1 MNDGGTSAGATGA
14 RPVGEPALDSARALL
29 ALAWPI
35 LVAQVAVIGLG
46 VIDTV
51 MAGRLSATDLAGV
64 ALGSSIYAT
73 VFVGFMATLQALTP
87 IAGHHFG
94 AQRHREIGIDVR
106 QTLWL
111 ALFLTLVALPPLL
124 INRPW
129 LRLIDAAP
137 EVAAVSSL
145 YLWSVASGVPAA
157 FASRAFIALN
167 AAVSRPAVTMLI
179 NLAALAAKVPLNL
192 VFIHGAGPWPA
203 MGGAGCGMA
212 TALIMWLMLLAHWL
226 LWRLDPFY
234 RRFHAPQSTRRGPI
248 WSRQKELLRLGL
260 PSGGALLIEISSFT
274 FIALML
280 ARFGATTVA
289 GHQIVANV
297 TALLFMLPLSY
308 GIASSVLVAQAL
320 GAGRPDV
327 ARRAAVRGLR
337 IGVASALALA
347 VLVYLLR
354 EPLVA
359 QFTRDPQVAA
369 VALALIGLAMLF
381 HFFDAV
387 QGVASFVLRGYKV
400 ALPPMLI
407 HGVALWAVGLA
418 GGLWLAYYPPASWPL
433 GPAASFWLAA
443 AAGLALAGAALAWLA
458 DYFSRSRLEESAK
471 KRGRAIGPAPET
483 GGRAQRPID

>member
-1 MNDGGTSAGATGA
+1 MSEGSTPPSATAP
-14 RPVGEPALDSARALL
+14 RPVDVTALASSRALL
-29 ALAWPI
+29 ELTWPI
-35 LVAQVAVIGLG
+35 LVGQVAVIGLG

-51 MAGRLSATDLAGV
+51 MAGRLSAIDLAGV

-94 AQRHREIGIDVR
+94 ARRFREIGIDLR
-106 QTLWL
+106 QTVWL
-111 ALFLTLVALPPLL
+111 SMFLTLVALPPLL
-124 INRPW
+124 ANRPW

-137 EVAAVSSL
+137 EVAAISSL
-145 YLWSVASGVPAA
+145 YLWAVAAGLPAA

-167 AAVSRPAVTMLI
+167 AAVSRPTVTMLI
-179 NLAALAAKVPLNL
+179 NLCALAAKVPLNL
-192 VFIHGAGPWPA
+192 LFIHGAGPLPA

-226 LWRLDPFY
+226 LWRIDPFY
-234 RRFHAPQSTRRGPI
+234 RRFRAPAAMRSGPI

-274 FIALML
+274 FIALLL

-297 TALLFMLPLSY
+297 IALLFMLPLSY

-320 GAGRPDV
+320 GAGCPEV
-327 ARRAAVRGLR
+327 ARRAGLR
-337 IGVASALALA
+337 GYRIAVASALALA
-347 VLVYLLR
+347 ILVYLLR

-359 QFTRDPQVAA
+359 QFTRDAEVAA
-369 VALALIGLAMLF
+369 VALGLVGLAMLF
-381 HFFDAV
+381 HFFDAI
-387 QGVASFVLRGYKV
+387 QGVATFILRGYKV

-418 GGLWLAYYPPASWPL
+418 GGFWLAYHPPPSWPL
-433 GPAASFWLAA
+433 GPAASFWIAA
-443 AAGLALAGAALAWLA
+443 ATGLALAGTALTWLA
-458 DYFSRSRLEESAK
+458 DYVS
-471 KRGRAIGPAPET
+471 RGRVEERAEKKSRANGPAP
-483 GGRAQRPID
+483 

>member
-1 MNDGGTSAGATGA
+1 MNNGGTPAAAAGRSAH
-14 RPVGEPALDSARALL
+14 DSPRALL

-35 LVAQVAVIGLG
+35 LVGQVAVIGLG

-51 MAGRLSATDLAGV
+51 MAGRLSANDLAGV

-87 IAGHHFG
+87 IAGHHYG
-94 AQRHREIGIDVR
+94 ARRFHEIGIDVR

-111 ALFLTLVALPPLL
+111 ALFLTLFALPPLL
-124 INRPW
+124 ANRTW
-129 LRLIDAAP
+129 LRLIGAAP
-137 EVAAVSSL
+137 EVAAVSSH
-145 YLWSVASGVPAA
+145 YLWAVAAGLPAA

-179 NLAALAAKVPLNL
+179 NLGALAAKVPLNL
-192 VFIHGAGPWPA
+192 AFIHGAGPLPA

-212 TALIMWLMLLAHWL
+212 TALIMWMMLLAHGL
-226 LWRLDPFY
+226 LWRLDPFF
-234 RRFHAPQSTRRGPI
+234 RRFHAPAAAPSGPL

-274 FIALML
+274 FIALLL

-289 GHQIVANV
+289 GHQIVANII
-297 TALLFMLPLSY
+297 ALLFMLPLSY

-320 GAGRPDV
+320 GAGCPAQ
-327 ARRAAVRGLR
+327 ARRIGLR
-337 IGVASALALA
+337 GFRIAVASALAMA
-347 VLVYLLR
+347 GFVYLLR

-369 VALALIGLAMLF
+369 VALGLVGLAMLF

-387 QGVASFVLRGYKV
+387 QGVATFILRGYKV
-400 ALPPMLI
+400 ALAPMLI
-407 HGVALWAVGLA
+407 HGVSLWAVGLA
-418 GGLWLAYYPPASWPL
+418 GGLWLAWYPPSAWPF
-433 GPAASFWLAA
+433 GPAPSFWLAA
-443 AAGLALAGAALAWLA
+443 AVGLALASGALAWLA
-458 DYFSRSRLEESAK
+458 NYVSLGRVAERGNEKSRAT
-471 KRGRAIGPAPET
+471 GPAP
-483 GGRAQRPID
+483 

>member
-1 MNDGGTSAGATGA
+1 MKPGTAPPASPSRSRSADA
-14 RPVGEPALDSARALL
+14 RALDSTRALL
-29 ALAWPI
+29 ELAWPI

-94 AQRHREIGIDVR
+94 AQRYHEIGIDVR

-111 ALFLTLVALPPLL
+111 SLFLTLIALPPLL
-124 INRPW
+124 LNRPW

-145 YLWSVASGVPAA
+145 YLWGVAAGLPAA
-157 FASRAFIALN
+157 FAARTFIALN

-179 NLAALAAKVPLNL
+179 NLGAVAAKVPLNL
-192 VFIHGAGPWPA
+192 VFIHGAGSLPA

-212 TALIMWLMLLAHWL
+212 TAVIMWLMLLAHWL

-234 RRFHAPQSTRRGPI
+234 RRFRVSAEAPTGPV

-274 FIALML
+274 FIALLL

-289 GHQIVANV
+289 GHQIVANMI
-297 TALLFMLPLSY
+297 ALLFMLPLSY

-320 GAGRPDV
+320 GAGRPV
-327 ARRAAVRGLR
+327 IARRAGLR
-337 IGVASALALA
+337 GFRFAVASALVLA

-369 VALALIGLAMLF
+369 VALGLAGLAMLF

-387 QGVASFVLRGYKV
+387 QGVATFILRGYKV

-407 HGVALWAVGLA
+407 HGVALWAIGLA
-418 GGLWLAYYPPASWPL
+418 GGFWLAYHPPTPWPL
-433 GPAASFWLAA
+433 GPAASFWIAA
-443 AAGLALAGAALAWLA
+443 ATGLALAGAALTALA
-458 DYFSRSRLEESAK
+458 NYVSRSRVEQGANEES
-471 KRGRAIGPAPET
+471 RATGPAP
-483 GGRAQRPID
+483 

>member
-1 MNDGGTSAGATGA
+1 VASSTAAAPPPDTAG
-14 RPVGEPALDSARALL
+14 ALL

-94 AQRHREIGIDVR
+94 ARRFHEIGIDVG

-111 ALFLTLVALPPLL
+111 ALFVTVIALPPLL
-124 INRPW
+124 FNPLW
-129 LRLIDAAP
+129 LRLVGAET
-137 EVAAVSSL
+137 EVARISSV
-145 YLWSVASGVPAA
+145 YLWAVAAGLPAA
-157 FASRAFIALN
+157 FASRAFIGLN
-167 AAVSRPAVTMLI
+167 AAVSRPTVTMLI
-179 NLAALAAKVPLNL
+179 NLVALAAKVPLNL
-192 VFIHGAGPWPA
+192 VFIHGAGPLPA

-212 TALIMWLMLLAHWL
+212 TAWIMWLMLLAHWL

-234 RRFHAPQSTRRGPI
+234 RRFHAPRAARRGPL
-248 WSRQKELLRLGL
+248 WPRQRELLRLGL

-274 FIALML
+274 FIALLL

-297 TALLFMLPLSY
+297 IALLFMLPLSY

-320 GAGRPDV
+320 GAGRPIT
-327 ARRAAVRGLR
+327 ARRAGRRGYR
-337 IGVASALALA
+337 IAVASAAVLA
-347 VLVYLLR
+347 VVVYLLR

-359 QFTRDPQVAA
+359 QFTRDPQVAS
-369 VALALIGLAMLF
+369 VALGLFGLAMLF

-387 QGVASFVLRGYKV
+387 QGVSTFILRGYKV
-400 ALPPMLI
+400 ALAPMLI
-407 HGVALWAVGLA
+407 HSVSLWAIGLA
-418 GGLWLAYYPPASWPL
+418 GGFWLAYHPPQRWPL
-433 GPAASFWLAA
+433 GPAASFWIAA
-443 AAGLALAGAALAWLA
+443 AVGLAIAGVALTWLASFVARSRIENGAASGNPPGWP
-458 DYFSRSRLEESAK
+458 
-471 KRGRAIGPAPET
+471 G
-483 GGRAQRPID
+483 

>member
-1 MNDGGTSAGATGA
+1 MSEGSTPPSATAP
-14 RPVGEPALDSARALL
+14 RPVDVAALDSSRALFEL
-29 ALAWPI
+29 TWPI
-35 LVAQVAVIGLG
+35 LVGQVAVIGLG

-51 MAGRLSATDLAGV
+51 MAGRLSAIDLAGV

-94 AQRHREIGIDVR
+94 ARRFREIGIDLR
-106 QTLWL
+106 QTVWL
-111 ALFLTLVALPPLL
+111 SMILTLVALPPLL
-124 INRPW
+124 ANRPW

-137 EVAAVSSL
+137 EVAAISSL
-145 YLWSVASGVPAA
+145 YLWAVAAGLPAA
-157 FASRAFIALN
+157 FAARAFIALN
-167 AAVSRPAVTMLI
+167 AAVSRPTVTMLI
-179 NLAALAAKVPLNL
+179 NLCALAAKVPLNL
-192 VFIHGAGPWPA
+192 LFIHGAGPLPA

-226 LWRLDPFY
+226 LWRIDPFY
-234 RRFHAPQSTRRGPI
+234 RRFRAPPATPSGPI

-274 FIALML
+274 FIALLL

-297 TALLFMLPLSY
+297 IALLFMLPLSY

-320 GAGRPDV
+320 GAGRPGI
-327 ARRAAVRGLR
+327 ARRAGLR
-337 IGVASALALA
+337 GYRVAVASALALA
-347 VLVYLLR
+347 ILVYLLR

-359 QFTRDPQVAA
+359 QFTRDAEVAA
-369 VALALIGLAMLF
+369 VALGLVGLAMLF
-381 HFFDAV
+381 HFFDAI
-387 QGVASFVLRGYKV
+387 QGVATFILRGYKV

-407 HGVALWAVGLA
+407 HGVALWAVGLG
-418 GGLWLAYYPPASWPL
+418 GGLCLAYRPPAGWPY

-443 AAGLALAGAALAWLA
+443 AIGLALAGAALTWLA
-458 DYFSRSRLEESAK
+458 DYVSRSRVGESK
-471 KRGRAIGPAPET
+471 
-483 GGRAQRPID
+483 

>member
-1 MNDGGTSAGATGA
+1 LSSSA
-14 RPVGEPALDSARALL
+14 RPPTHPPAPELAALDSTRALL
-29 ALAWPI
+29 VLAWPI

-94 AQRHREIGIDVR
+94 AQRFREIGIDVR

-124 INRPW
+124 ANRPW

-145 YLWSVASGVPAA
+145 YLWAVAAGVPAA
-157 FASRAFIALN
+157 FAARTFIALN

-192 VFIHGAGPWPA
+192 AFIHGAGPLPA

-226 LWRLDPFY
+226 RWQFDPFY
-234 RRFHAPQSTRRGPI
+234 RRFHAPAATRRAPI
-248 WSRQKELLRLGL
+248 WVRQKELLRLGL

-274 FIALML
+274 FIALLL

-297 TALLFMLPLSY
+297 IALLFMLPLSY

-320 GAGRPDV
+320 GAGRPGV
-327 ARRAAVRGLR
+327 ARRAGLR
-337 IGVASALALA
+337 GFRIAVASALALA
-347 VLVYLLR
+347 VAVYLLR
-354 EPLVA
+354 EPLVS

-369 VALALIGLAMLF
+369 VALGLLGLAMLF

-387 QGVASFVLRGYKV
+387 QGVATFILRGYKV

-418 GGLWLAYYPPASWPL
+418 GGFRLAYHPPASWPL

-443 AAGLALAGAALAWLA
+443 ATGLAIAGVALTWLA
-458 DYFSRSRLEESAK
+458 DYVS
-471 KRGRAIGPAPET
+471 RGRIAEARKQKSRATGPAP
-483 GGRAQRPID
+483 

>member
-1 MNDGGTSAGATGA
+1 MNDGSPPPSAPGPT
-14 RPVGEPALDSARALL
+14 PVDEAALDSTRALITL
-29 ALAWPI
+29 AGPI

-94 AQRHREIGIDVR
+94 ARRFHEIGIDVR

-111 ALFLTLVALPPLL
+111 SLLLTLIALPPLL
-124 INRPW
+124 FNRPW

-137 EVAAVSSL
+137 EVATISSL
-145 YLWSVASGVPAA
+145 YLWAIAAGLPAA

-167 AAVSRPAVTMLI
+167 AAVSRPTVTMLI
-179 NLAALAAKVPLNL
+179 NLGALAAKVPLNL
-192 VFIHGAGPWPA
+192 VFIHGAGPLPA

-212 TALIMWLMLLAHWL
+212 TALIMWSMLLAHWL

-234 RRFHAPQSTRRGPI
+234 RRFHAPVATRPGPI
-248 WSRQKELLRLGL
+248 WNRQKELLRLGL

-274 FIALML
+274 FIALLL

-297 TALLFMLPLSY
+297 IALLFMLPLSY

-320 GAGRPDV
+320 GAGRPGI
-327 ARRAAVRGLR
+327 ARRAGRRGFR
-337 IGVASALALA
+337 IAVASALLLA
-347 VLVYLLR
+347 IVVYLLR
-354 EPLVA
+354 EPMVA

-369 VALALIGLAMLF
+369 VALGLVGLAMLF
-381 HFFDAV
+381 HFFDAI
-387 QGVASFVLRGYKV
+387 QGVATFILRGYKV

-407 HGVALWAVGLA
+407 HGVALWAIGLA
-418 GGLWLAYYPPASWPL
+418 GGFWLAYYPPPAWPL

-443 AAGLALAGAALAWLA
+443 AAGLALAGAALTWLA
-458 DYFSRSRLEESAK
+458 NFVSRSHVAEAAREKS
-471 KRGRAIGPAPET
+471 RAIGPAP
-483 GGRAQRPID
+483 

>member
-1 MNDGGTSAGATGA
+1 LNDGGAQAPVPAGA
-14 RPVGEPALDSARALL
+14 RPADEAALDSTRALL
-29 ALAWPI
+29 QLAWPI

-46 VIDTV
+46 VIDTI

-94 AQRHREIGIDVR
+94 ARRFREIGIDVR

-124 INRPW
+124 VNRPW

-137 EVAAVSSL
+137 EVAAISSL
-145 YLWSVASGVPAA
+145 YLWAVAAGLPAA

-167 AAVSRPAVTMLI
+167 AAVSRPTVTMLI

-192 VFIHGAGPWPA
+192 LFIHGGGPLPA
-203 MGGAGCGMA
+203 IGGAGCGIA
-212 TALIMWLMLLAHWL
+212 TALIMWLMLAAHWL

-234 RRFHAPQSTRRGPI
+234 RRFHAPAGTRAGPV
-248 WSRQKELLRLGL
+248 WARQKELLRLGL

-274 FIALML
+274 FIALLL
-280 ARFGATTVA
+280 ARFGATVVA

-297 TALLFMLPLSY
+297 IALLFMLPLAY

-320 GAGRPDV
+320 GAGGPAI
-327 ARRAAVRGLR
+327 ARRAALRGYR
-337 IGVASALALA
+337 IAVGSAL
-347 VLVYLLR
+347 VLVFVVYLLR

-359 QFTRDPQVAA
+359 QFTRDSEVAR
-369 VALALIGLAMLF
+369 VALGLVGLAMLF

-387 QGVASFVLRGYKV
+387 QGVATFILRGYKV

-407 HGVALWAVGLA
+407 HGVSLWAIGLA
-418 GGLWLAYYPPASWPL
+418 GGYWLAYHPPATWTL

-443 AAGLALAGAALAWLA
+443 AAGLALAGAALSWLA
-458 DYFSRSRLEESAK
+458 DYVSRN
-471 KRGRAIGPAPET
+471 RAGHGA
-483 GGRAQRPID
+483 

>member
-1 MNDGGTSAGATGA
+1 LNNGKTPAASASPRPAGDAT
-14 RPVGEPALDSARALL
+14 PDSVRALL

-46 VIDTV
+46 VIDTI

-94 AQRHREIGIDVR
+94 ARRFHEIGIDVR

-111 ALFLTLVALPPLL
+111 ALFLALIALPPLVF
-124 INRPW
+124 NRHW
-129 LRLIDAAP
+129 LRLVDAAP
-137 EVAAVSSL
+137 EVAAISSL
-145 YLWSVASGVPAA
+145 YLWAVATGLPAA
-157 FASRAFIALN
+157 FASRTFIALN
-167 AAVSRPAVTMLI
+167 AAVSRPTVTMLI
-179 NLAALAAKVPLNL
+179 NLCALAAKVPLNL
-192 VFIHGAGPWPA
+192 VFIHGAGPLPA

-212 TALIMWLMLLAHWL
+212 TALIMWLMLLAHGL

-234 RRFHAPQSTRRGPI
+234 LRFHAPAATRPGPI
-248 WSRQKELLRLGL
+248 WNRQRELLRLGL

-274 FIALML
+274 FIALLL

-297 TALLFMLPLSY
+297 IALLFMLPLSY

-320 GAGRPDV
+320 GAGRPSV
-327 ARRAAVRGLR
+327 ALRAGRRGFR
-337 IGVASALALA
+337 IAVASAA
-347 VLVYLLR
+347 VLAIMVFLLR

-369 VALALIGLAMLF
+369 VALGLVGLAMLF

-387 QGVASFVLRGYKV
+387 QGVATFILRGYKV

-407 HGVALWAVGLA
+407 HSVALWAIGLA
-418 GGLWLAYYPPASWPL
+418 GGFWLAYHPPQGWPL

-443 AAGLALAGAALAWLA
+443 AMGLALAGAALSLLA
-458 DYFSRSRLEESAK
+458 RFVARSRVQEGGKEKS
-471 KRGRAIGPAPET
+471 RALGPAL
-483 GGRAQRPID
+483 

>member
-1 MNDGGTSAGATGA
+1 MNDGSPPPSAPGPT
-14 RPVGEPALDSARALL
+14 PVDEAALDSTRALITL
-29 ALAWPI
+29 AGPI

-94 AQRHREIGIDVR
+94 ARRFHEIGIDVR

-111 ALFLTLVALPPLL
+111 SLLLTLIALPPLL
-124 INRPW
+124 FNRPW

-137 EVAAVSSL
+137 EVATISSL
-145 YLWSVASGVPAA
+145 YLWAIAAGLPAA

-167 AAVSRPAVTMLI
+167 AAVSRPTVTMLI
-179 NLAALAAKVPLNL
+179 NLGALAAKVPLNL
-192 VFIHGAGPWPA
+192 VFIHGSGPLPA

-212 TALIMWLMLLAHWL
+212 TALIMWSMLLAHWL

-234 RRFHAPQSTRRGPI
+234 RRFHAPVATRPGPI
-248 WSRQKELLRLGL
+248 WNRQKELLRLGL

-274 FIALML
+274 FIALLL

-297 TALLFMLPLSY
+297 IALLFMLPLSY

-320 GAGRPDV
+320 GAGRPGI
-327 ARRAAVRGLR
+327 ARRAGRRGFR
-337 IGVASALALA
+337 IAVASALLLA
-347 VLVYLLR
+347 IVVYLLR
-354 EPLVA
+354 EPMVA

-369 VALALIGLAMLF
+369 VALGLVGLAMLF
-381 HFFDAV
+381 HFFDAI
-387 QGVASFVLRGYKV
+387 QGVATFILRGYKV

-407 HGVALWAVGLA
+407 HGVALWAIGLA
-418 GGLWLAYYPPASWPL
+418 GGFWLAYYPPPAWPL

-443 AAGLALAGAALAWLA
+443 AAGLALAGAALTWLA
-458 DYFSRSRLEESAK
+458 NFVSRSHVAEAAREKS
-471 KRGRAIGPAPET
+471 RAIGPAP
-483 GGRAQRPID
+483 

>member
-1 MNDGGTSAGATGA
+1 MNDVGTPAPAPA
-14 RPVGEPALDSARALL
+14 PKPVDEAALDSTGALI

-35 LVAQVAVIGLG
+35 LVAQLAVIGLG

-94 AQRHREIGIDVR
+94 ARRYRQIGIDVR

-111 ALFLTLVALPPLL
+111 ALFLALIALPPLL
-124 INRPW
+124 ANRPW

-137 EVAAVSSL
+137 AVAAISSL
-145 YLWSVASGVPAA
+145 YLWAVAAGLPAA

-179 NLAALAAKVPLNL
+179 NLGALAAKVPLNL
-192 VFIHGAGPWPA
+192 VFIHGAGPLPA
-203 MGGAGCGMA
+203 MGGAGCGIA

-226 LWRLDPFY
+226 LWRLDPYY
-234 RRFHAPQSTRRGPI
+234 RRFHAPAEAGRGPI
-248 WSRQKELLRLGL
+248 WNRQKELLRLGL

-274 FIALML
+274 FIALLL

-289 GHQIVANV
+289 GHQIVANLI
-297 TALLFMLPLSY
+297 ALLFMLPLSY

-320 GAGRPDV
+320 GAGRPTI
-327 ARRAAVRGLR
+327 ARRAGRRGFRLA
-337 IGVASALALA
+337 VASALAMA
-347 VLVYLLR
+347 ILVYLLR

-369 VALALIGLAMLF
+369 VALGLVGVAMLF

-387 QGVASFVLRGYKV
+387 QGVSTFILRGYKV
-400 ALPPMLI
+400 ALMPMLI
-407 HGVALWAVGLA
+407 HGVCLWAIGLA
-418 GGLWLAYYPPASWPL
+418 GGFWLAYRPPPGWQF

-443 AAGLALAGAALAWLA
+443 AAGLAIAGAALTWLA
-458 DYFSRSRLEESAK
+458 HFVSRSRIEGRKDEKS
-471 KRGRAIGPAPET
+471 RAIGPAS
-483 GGRAQRPID
+483 

>member
-1 MNDGGTSAGATGA
+1 MNEGSSPASRRGFNPLDETG
-14 RPVGEPALDSARALL
+14 VDSARALL

-51 MAGRLSATDLAGV
+51 MAGRLSASDLAGV

-94 AQRHREIGIDVR
+94 AQRYREIGVDVR

-111 ALFLTLVALPPLL
+111 ALFLTVAALPPLL
-124 INRPW
+124 FNRTW
-129 LRLIDAAP
+129 LRLIDASP
-137 EVAAVSSL
+137 EVAEISSR
-145 YLWSVASGVPAA
+145 YLWAVAAGLPAA
-157 FASRAFIALN
+157 FASRTFIALN
-167 AAVSRPAVTMLI
+167 AAVSRPTVTMLI
-179 NLAALAAKVPLNL
+179 NLVALAAKVPLNFA
-192 VFIHGAGPWPA
+192 FIHGAGTLPA

-226 LWRLDPFY
+226 LWGFDPFY
-234 RRFHAPQSTRRGPI
+234 RRFHAPGGTRHGPI
-248 WSRQKELLRLGL
+248 WIRQKELLRLGL

-274 FIALML
+274 FIALLL

-297 TALLFMLPLSY
+297 IALLFMLPLSY

-320 GAGRPDV
+320 GAGHPRT
-327 ARRAAVRGLR
+327 ARRAGLR
-337 IGVASALALA
+337 GFRIAVASALLLA

-369 VALALIGLAMLF
+369 VALGLVGLAMLF
-381 HFFDAV
+381 HFFDAI
-387 QGVASFVLRGYKV
+387 QGVATFLLRGYKV

-407 HGVALWAVGLA
+407 HGVALWAIGLA
-418 GGLWLAYYPPASWPL
+418 GGFWLAYRPPSTWPL

-443 AAGLALAGAALAWLA
+443 ATGLALAGAALTWLA
-458 DYFSRSRLEESAK
+458 DYVSRSRIEEGENEKS
-471 KRGRAIGPAPET
+471 RASGPAL
-483 GGRAQRPID
+483 

>member
-1 MNDGGTSAGATGA
+1 MRPGNAPPAASRPGAGEARAVDSTSA
-14 RPVGEPALDSARALL
+14 LL
-29 ALAWPI
+29 TLAWPI

-94 AQRHREIGIDVR
+94 ARRFREIGVDVR

-111 ALFLTLVALPPLL
+111 SLFLTVIALPPLL
-124 INRPW
+124 ANPTW
-129 LRLIDAAP
+129 LRLVDAAP
-137 EVAAVSSL
+137 EVAAVSSR
-145 YLWSVASGVPAA
+145 YLWAVAAGLPAA
-157 FASRAFIALN
+157 FASRTFIALN
-167 AAVSRPAVTMLI
+167 AAVSRPTVTMLI
-179 NLAALAAKVPLNL
+179 NLGALGAKVPLNL
-192 VFIHGAGPWPA
+192 LFIHGAGPLPA

-226 LWRLDPFY
+226 LWQLDPFY
-234 RRFHAPQSTRRGPI
+234 RTFHASGATPAGPV

-274 FIALML
+274 FIALLL

-297 TALLFMLPLSY
+297 IALLFMLPLSY

-320 GAGRPDV
+320 GAGRPAI
-327 ARRAAVRGLR
+327 ARRVGLR
-337 IGVASALALA
+337 GFRIALASALVLA
-347 VLVYLLR
+347 ILVYLLR

-359 QFTRDPQVAA
+359 QFTRDPQVAT
-369 VALALIGLAMLF
+369 VALGLIGLAMAF
-381 HFFDAV
+381 HLFDAV
-387 QGVASFVLRGYKV
+387 QGVATFILRGYKV

-418 GGLWLAYYPPASWPL
+418 GGFWLAYHPPSSWPL
-433 GPAASFWLAA
+433 GPAPSFWLAA
-443 AAGLALAGAALAWLA
+443 ATGLALAGAALTALA
-458 DYFSRSRLEESAK
+458 NYVSRSRVEEGTKEKS
-471 KRGRAIGPAPET
+471 RATGPAP
-483 GGRAQRPID
+483 

>member
-1 MNDGGTSAGATGA
+1 MNGGGQPARASGPKPVAGA
-14 RPVGEPALDSARALL
+14 ALDSTAALL
-29 ALAWPI
+29 DLAWPI

-94 AQRHREIGIDVR
+94 ARRFGEIGIDVR

-111 ALFLTLVALPPLL
+111 SLFLTLLSLPPLL
-124 INRPW
+124 FNRPW

-137 EVAAVSSL
+137 EVAAVSSV
-145 YLWSVASGVPAA
+145 YLWAIGSGLPAA

-167 AAVSRPAVTMLI
+167 AAVSRPTVTMLI
-179 NLAALAAKVPLNL
+179 NLGALAAKVPLNL
-192 VFIHGAGPWPA
+192 FFIHGAGPLPA

-226 LWRLDPFY
+226 LWRLDPYY
-234 RRFHAPQSTRRGPI
+234 RRFHPPAAARRGPL
-248 WSRQKELLRLGL
+248 WERQKELLRLGL

-274 FIALML
+274 FIALLL

-289 GHQIVANV
+289 GHQIVANLV
-297 TALLFMLPLSY
+297 ALLFMLPLSY

-320 GAGRPDV
+320 GAGQPGIALRAGRRGYRFAV
-327 ARRAAVRGLR
+327 ATALAMAAV
-337 IGVASALALA
+337 
-347 VLVYLLR
+347 VYFLR

-359 QFTRDPQVAA
+359 QFTRDPQVAS
-369 VALALIGLAMLF
+369 VALGLAGLAMIF

-387 QGVASFVLRGYKV
+387 QGVAAFILRGYKV

-407 HGVALWAVGLA
+407 HGVSLWAIGLA
-418 GGLWLAYYPPASWPL
+418 GGVWLAYRPPSGWNI
-433 GPAASFWLAA
+433 GPAASFWIAA
-443 AAGLALAGAALAWLA
+443 AAGLAIAGAALTWLA
-458 DYFSRSRLEESAK
+458 GFVARSRAGADAEAQS
-471 KRGRAIGPAPET
+471 RATGPAS
-483 GGRAQRPID
+483 